1 MYHGTLALKETEFL
15 SLVTMWIDL
24 QGSIL
29 NGISQTD
36 KDKHCTISL
45 ICEIKEKIQPPV
57 NITKKKQTHRYK
69 KQTSGQQWGEER
81 TVAKQVKRI
90 KRCKLLCGI

>member
-1 MYHGTLALKETEFL
+1 M
-15 SLVTMWIDL
+15 DL
-24 QGSIL
+24 ECIIL

-57 NITKKKQTHRYK
+57 NITKKKQTQTYK
-69 KQTSGQQWGEER
+69 EQTGGDRQKRRKGWGQEAGRGLRGTNQY
-81 TVAKQVKRI
+81 VLV
-90 KRCKLLCGI
+90 